1 MKFTFLNVGRSKFS
15 FVEGGLKHY
24 LENIRHLADEAE
36 IVDLRD
42 HGSNKEKEAE
52 AFLEALAK
60 RKLLDG
66 KARVF
71 LLDERGKTYSSGEF
85 ARQLEVLQDQGVQRF
100 AFLVGGAYG
109 FTDEMRA
116 RFSLLSLSK
125 MTFPHD
131 VARVLIAE
139 QVYRAL
145 HILSGGKYH
154 HGD

>member
-1 MKFTFLNVGRSKFS
+1 
-15 FVEGGLKHY
+15 
-24 LENIRHLADEAE
+24 
-36 IVDLRD
+36 
-42 HGSNKEKEAE
+42 
-52 AFLEALAK
+52 LEA
-60 RKLLDG
+60 
-66 KARVF
+66 
-71 LLDERGKTYSSGEF
+71 
-85 ARQLEVLQDQGVQRF
+85 LQDQGVQRF

-109 FTDEMRA
+109 FTDEMRG